1 MLQAIVLGAAQ
12 GLTEFVPVSSS
23 AHLVL
28 LPFLLRWQIPSLAFD
43 VAIHLGTLV
52 ALLVYFGTDLVRM
65 VVGAARTVAGRGND
79 HDRLQARLVLLLVI
93 GSVPAAAAGIL
104 LRDFFEGLFER
115 PTVTAVS
122 LLGTAALI
130 VAGEAVNGRRP
141 PERRRDIDAV
151 GWWDALAIGL
161 FQALAIAPGI
171 SRSGATI
178 VGGLF
183 RGLARDAAARFSFL
197 LSIPA
202 IAGAAVVTVP
212 DVPPGTDWGPTIAA
226 TGVAAVTGFAAIVFL
241 LRYLR
246 TRTMLPFAAYCVGFA
261 ALSLTVAAA
270 R

>member
-28 LPFLLRWQIPSLAFD
+28 VPFLLRWPIPSLAFD

-52 ALLVYFGTDLVRM
+52 ALLVYFGADLARM
-65 VVGAARTVAGRGND
+65 LAGAARAATGNGD
-79 HDRLQARLVLLLVI
+79 PGDRIQGRLVLLLAA
-93 GSVPAAAAGIL
+93 GTVPAVVVGFL
-104 LRDFFEGLFER
+104 LEGFVEDLFER
-115 PTVTAVS
+115 PVVTAA
-122 LLGTAALI
+122 LLLVTAALI
-130 VAGEAVNGRRP
+130 VAAEAAGRRRL
-141 PERRRDIDAV
+141 PERGRDMFAV
-151 GWWDALAIGL
+151 GWWDAVLMGL

-178 VGGLF
+178 SAGLF
-183 RGLARDAAARFSFL
+183 RGVAREAAARFSFL

-202 IAGAAVVTVP
+202 ILGAAVVAIP
-212 DVPPGTDWGPTIAA
+212 DVPPGTEWGPTIAGA
-226 TGVAAVTGFAAIVFL
+226 AVAAVVGFAAIAFL

-246 TRTMLPFAAYCVGFA
+246 TRTMLPFAAYCV
-261 ALSLTVAAA
+261 ALSVVSLAVAVA

>member
-28 LPFLLRWQIPSLAFD
+28 VPFLFRWPIPSLAFD
-43 VAIHLGTLV
+43 VAIHLGTLL
-52 ALLVYFGTDLVRM
+52 ALVVYFAADLVRM
-65 VVGAARTVAGRGND
+65 LLGAARAAAGRGD
-79 HDRLQARLVLLLVI
+79 QDDRLQGRLVLLLAS
-93 GSVPAAAAGIL
+93 GTVPAALAGL
-104 LRDFFEGLFER
+104 LLEGFFEDLFER
-115 PTVTAVS
+115 PAVTAAL

-130 VAGEAVNGRRP
+130 VAGEVANGRRL
-141 PERRRDIDAV
+141 PERRRDMDAV
-151 GWWDALAIGL
+151 GWWDAVVMGL

-178 VGGLF
+178 SAGLF
-183 RGLARDAAARFSFL
+183 RGLAREAAARFSFL

-202 IAGAAVVTVP
+202 ILGAALVAIP
-212 DVPPGTDWGPTIAA
+212 DVPPGTDWGPTVAGA
-226 TGVAAVTGFAAIVFL
+226 GVAALLGFAAIAFL

-246 TRTMLPFAAYCVGFA
+246 TKTMLPFAAYCV
-261 ALSLTVAAA
+261 ALSVVSLTVAAA

>member
-1 MLQAIVLGAAQ
+1 MLHAIVLGAAQ

-52 ALLVYFGTDLVRM
+52 ALLVYFWADLARM
-65 VVGAARTVAGRGND
+65 VAGAARTVASRGD
-79 HDRLQARLVLLLVI
+79 DQDRLQARLVLLLAI
-93 GSVPAAAAGIL
+93 GTVPAAAAGIL

-115 PTVTAVS
+115 PVVTAVS

-130 VAGEAVNGRRP
+130 VAGEAVNRRRP
-141 PERRRDIDAV
+141 PERRRGIDAV
-151 GWWDALAIGL
+151 GWWDAIAMGL

-178 VGGLF
+178 VAGLF

-202 IAGAAVVTVP
+202 IAGAAVVAVP
-212 DVPPGTDWGPTIAA
+212 DVPPGTNWGPTIAA
-226 TGVAAVTGFAAIVFL
+226 TGAAAVTGFAAIVFL

-246 TRTMLPFAAYCVGFA
+246 TKTMLPFAAYCVAFS

>member
-28 LPFLLRWQIPSLAFD
+28 LPFLLRWRIPSLAFD

-52 ALLVYFGTDLVRM
+52 ALLVYFAPDLLRM
-65 VVGAARTVAGRGND
+65 LAGATRAAVGRGNEG
-79 HDRLQARLVLLLVI
+79 DRLQGRLVLLLAA
-93 GSVPAAAAGIL
+93 GTVPAAAVG
-104 LRDFFEGLFER
+104 FFLEGFVEDLFER
-115 PTVTAVS
+115 PAVTAAL

-130 VAGEAVNGRRP
+130 VSAEAVNRRRP
-141 PERRRDIDAV
+141 PERRRDMAGVGWRDAV
-151 GWWDALAIGL
+151 VIGL

-178 VGGLF
+178 SAGLYS
-183 RGLARDAAARFSFL
+183 GLTREAAARFSFL

-202 IAGAAVVTVP
+202 ILGAALVAVP
-212 DVPPGTDWGPTIAA
+212 DVPPGTDWGPTIAGA
-226 TGVAAVTGFAAIVFL
+226 AVAAVFGFAAIAFL

-246 TRTMLPFAAYCVGFA
+246 TRTMLPFAAYCV
-261 ALSLTVAAA
+261 ALAVVALAVVA
-270 R
+270 VR

>member
-12 GLTEFVPVSSS
+12 GLTEFVPVSST

-28 LPFLLRWQIPSLAFD
+28 LPYLLRWPIPSLAFD

-52 ALLVYFGTDLVRM
+52 ALLVYFGADLARM
-65 VVGAARTVAGRGND
+65 VAGAVRTAIGRGDD
-79 HDRLQARLVLLLVI
+79 HDRLQGRLVLLLAI
-93 GSVPAAAAGIL
+93 GTVPVGVAGIV
-104 LRDFFEGLFER
+104 LRDFFERLFER
-115 PTVTAVS
+115 PAVTAGC
-122 LLGTAALI
+122 LLVTAALI
-130 VAGEAVNGRRP
+130 VSGEAVYRRRP
-141 PERRRDIDAV
+141 PERRRDVDAA
-151 GWWDALAIGL
+151 GWWDAVVMGL
-161 FQALAIAPGI
+161 FQALAITPGI

-202 IAGAAVVTVP
+202 IVGAAVVALP

-226 TGVAAVTGFAAIVFL
+226 AGVAAITGFAAIAFL

-246 TRTMLPFAAYCVGFA
+246 TRTMLPFAAYCVA
-261 ALSLTVAAA
+261 LSALSLTVAAV

>member
-28 LPFLLRWQIPSLAFD
+28 LPFLFRWPIPSLAFD

-52 ALLVYFGTDLVRM
+52 ALVVYFWADLGRM
-65 VVGAARTVAGRGND
+65 VAGAVRTAAGRGDD
-79 HDRLQARLVLLLVI
+79 HDHLQGRLVLLLAI
-93 GSVPAAAAGIL
+93 GTVPAAAAGVL
-104 LRDFFEGLFER
+104 LREFFEELFQR
-115 PTVTAVS
+115 PTITAVS

-130 VAGEAVNGRRP
+130 VAGEAAHRRRP
-141 PERRRDIDAV
+141 AERRRGVDTV
-151 GWWDALAIGL
+151 GWWDAVVMGL
-161 FQALAIAPGI
+161 FQALAITPGI

-202 IAGAAVVTVP
+202 IVGAAVVALP
-212 DVPPGTDWGPTIAA
+212 DLPPGTEWGPTIAA
-226 TGVAAVTGFAAIVFL
+226 TGAAAITGFAAIAFL

-246 TRTMLPFAAYCVGFA
+246 TKTMLPFAAYCVAFS
-261 ALSLTVAAA
+261 ALSLTVTAV